1 MAFLYILAMDELTDK
16 IQLAWNMASAAH
28 KSQFY
33 TNNDGLELP
42 YLNHI
47 GAVVNEVYAV
57 LADNPEVYNAELVLL
72 CAILHDTV
80 EDTALTLTDIETAFG
95 TPVANGVWA
104 LTKNS
109 TMADKQEKMAHS
121 ITRILQQP
129 REIAMVKMA
138 DRIVNLQPPPKHWP
152 AQKANSYHA
161 EAVFIYEAL
170 HSLCPTLGQRLLKKI
185 ENYSQYF

>member
-1 MAFLYILAMDELTDK
+1 MDSILTDK
-16 IQLAWNMASAAH
+16 VQLAWNMASAAH
-28 KSQFY
+28 NGQFY

-57 LADNPEVYNAELVLL
+57 LMGNPEVYNAELALL

-95 TPVANGVWA
+95 TPVADGVAA
-104 LTKNS
+104 LTKDS
-109 TMADKQEKMAHS
+109 TIADKQEKMAHS
-121 ITRILQQP
+121 ITRILGQP
-129 REIAMVKMA
+129 REVAMVKMA

-152 AQKANSYHA
+152 IEKVQSYRG
-161 EAVFIYEAL
+161 EAAFLYEAL
-170 HSLCPTLGQRLLKKI
+170 RNLCPTLAERLYKKI
-185 ENYSQYF
+185 ENYSLYC